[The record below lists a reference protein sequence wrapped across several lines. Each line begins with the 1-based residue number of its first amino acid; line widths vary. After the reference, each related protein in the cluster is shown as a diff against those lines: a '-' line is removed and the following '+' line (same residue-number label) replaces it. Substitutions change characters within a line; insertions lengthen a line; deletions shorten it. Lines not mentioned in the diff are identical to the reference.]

1 MEQNSNKLAQSDRT
15 GSNEFYKIFKV
26 FISLNNI
33 FGDKNNICSLLKT
46 EEY

>member
-26 FISLNNI
+26 FISLTFLVTKI
-33 FGDKNNICSLLKT
+33 IYVPC
-46 EEY
+46 